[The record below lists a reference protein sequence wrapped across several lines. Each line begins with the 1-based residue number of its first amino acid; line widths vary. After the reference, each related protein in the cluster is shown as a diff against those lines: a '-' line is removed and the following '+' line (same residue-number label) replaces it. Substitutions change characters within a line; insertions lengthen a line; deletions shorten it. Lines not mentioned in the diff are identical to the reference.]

1 MMNVFTSTSS
11 QDFSKLVLHTFLSS
25 IESVLVTSRPKLMR
39 VRMVGSYDSKD
50 ESENKKL
57 ILAKF
62 DLILKTF
69 QKDNVGAFSPGSIVL
84 KRPTEVVM

>member
-1 MMNVFTSTSS
+1 
-11 QDFSKLVLHTFLSS
+11 
-25 IESVLVTSRPKLMR
+25 
-39 VRMVGSYDSKD
+39 MVGSYDSKD

-69 QKDNVGAFSPGSIVL
+69 KKDNVGAFSPGSIVL